1 MIYVYKKT
9 LFQSHFL
16 EFSCF
21 DFFLMDQ
28 QQPTGTWLVLHIT
41 AVLFVI
47 YQALAAMAENDYQ
60 KFGWF
65 NILRYYN

>member
-1 MIYVYKKT
+1 
-9 LFQSHFL
+9 
-16 EFSCF
+16 
-21 DFFLMDQ
+21 MDQ